1 VAPRPALVGLPAFL
15 ARGSAD
21 ALPAWVDKR
30 RRAAAE
36 LCQQLSKCGTT
47 ERAAPLAARVRSSRP
62 SRACGPLSLTQRAR
76 RSPSDLPAWV
86 VVSAA
91 GFGGL
96 LYWCAIFPVDQVKS
110 AMQTDAIDPA
120 QRRYPTMTAAA
131 KVRARAPAPSG
142 RAACCGAAAA
152 AVALC
157 HLRARPVVRG
167 GARGGHVEGPSRA
180 GRAGRQY
187 G

>member
-1 VAPRPALVGLPAFL
+1 VVLQSV
-15 ARGSAD
+15 
-21 ALPAWVDKR
+21 
-30 RRAAAE
+30 
-36 LCQQLSKCGTT
+36 QLRSPHAC
-47 ERAAPLAARVRSSRP
+47 VRSGRP
-62 SRACGPLSLTQRAR
+62 SRARGPLSLTRRAR
-76 RSPSDLPAWV
+76 RSPSNLPAWV